1 MRDANRRIS
10 DKFAPGGIASEWALA
25 GCAGKRSFDTP
36 QLASH
41 VARRGKIRFEFYRCK
56 CCGKYHLAGR
66 K

>member
-25 GCAGKRSFDTP
+25 
-36 QLASH
+36 
-41 VARRGKIRFEFYRCK
+41 RRGKIRFEFYRCK
-56 CCGKYHLAGR
+56 CCGKYHLSGR